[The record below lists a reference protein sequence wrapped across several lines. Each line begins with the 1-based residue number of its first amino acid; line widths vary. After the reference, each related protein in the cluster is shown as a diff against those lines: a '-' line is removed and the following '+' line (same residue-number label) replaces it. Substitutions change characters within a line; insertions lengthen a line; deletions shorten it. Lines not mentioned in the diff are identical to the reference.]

1 MKQFAFISRHT
12 PTSEQI
18 KIAAEK
24 GIELI
29 SIGDRDAFTV
39 TPSDI
44 ENAGDF
50 DGVVVVHPAAALSL
64 ISTFTIG
71 VFENAIRPAEGDRP
85 TFYAKALHL
94 YYFNTSITTDRKYY
108 YR

>member
-1 MKQFAFISRHT
+1 MLQFAFMSRHT

-18 KIAAEK
+18 EIAAKK
-24 GIELI
+24 GIDLI

-39 TPSDI
+39 TPGDI
-44 ENAGDF
+44 SKDGDF

-64 ISTFTIG
+64 FSEYTIG
-71 VFENAIRPAEGDRP
+71 VFENATRSAEGDRP

-94 YYFNTSITTDRKYY
+94 YNFTDLEYY
-108 YR
+108 WGE

>member
-1 MKQFAFISRHT
+1 MKHKSRFNYFKFAFISRHT

-18 KIAAEK
+18 EIADKK

-29 SIGDRDAFTV
+29 PIGDRDAFTV
-39 TPSDI
+39 TPGDI
-44 ENAGDF
+44 SKAGDF

-64 ISTFTIG
+64 ASEYTIG

-94 YYFNTSITTDRKYY
+94 YYFNDSNL
-108 YR
+108 